1 MSHIRVPTALRPYT
15 DGQIEVPTEAAT
27 VGGALQELAQRYPGL
42 APHLFGDEGQLRP
55 YVNLFVND
63 QDVRAL
69 AGVHTPLAESDQLMI
84 LPSVAGG

>member
-1 MSHIRVPTALRPYT
+1 MSNIRVPTALRGYT
-15 DGQIEVPTEAAT
+15 DGHTEVQTEAAT
-27 VGGALQELAQRYPGL
+27 VGGALQELATRYPGL
-42 APHLFGDEGQLRP
+42 ATHLFGDEGELRP

-69 AGVHTPLAESDQLMI
+69 DGVHTPLADDDQLMI